1 LDKETKELVTG
12 IAFIVF
18 LLVLVF
24 FLTNPIGAAV
34 TFVLVGLVGFTIYSK
49 YKTGRWWWTTSGN
62 SPNTSAGSPNPT
74 QPTNPG
80 FGQQPIMTERETVT
94 REVFARLCYHCGA
107 KVVETRTNCPNCGAL
122 L

>member
-1 LDKETKELVTG
+1 MLNTSTETRSVPKSKNWYDRLDKETKELVTG

-49 YKTGRWWWTTSGN
+49 YKTG
-62 SPNTSAGSPNPT
+62 
-74 QPTNPG
+74 Q
-80 FGQQPIMTERETVT
+80 M
-94 REVFARLCYHCGA
+94 
-107 KVVETRTNCPNCGAL
+107 VVDNIRKFT
-122 L
+122 